1 MDVDEIIKKN
11 KLKRNNYVSDKKE
24 VLPDK
29 VVYLKNLISRTLIT
43 IIFVLG
49 SLIYTKISTSN
60 KELYQK
66 YVLSD
71 SLAFTKINKVF
82 DKYLGKTDI
91 LNNKTSNVENDTS
104 VFNSINYSNI
114 EAYKNGFKL
123 SVNAGDVVN
132 VITSGIVVYNGDKD
146 DLGSTI
152 IIQGNDGVD
161 IWYSNITDADIKVYD
176 YIESGAILGVSSSD
190 YIILT
195 ILKDGKYL
203 TYEEYM
209 ALI

>member
-43 IIFVLG
+43 IIFVLV

-91 LNNKTSNVENDTS
+91 LNNKTPNDENETS

>member
-91 LNNKTSNVENDTS
+91 LNNKTPNEENDTS

-190 YIILT
+190 FIILT

>member
-43 IIFVLG
+43 IIFVLV

-71 SLAFTKINKVF
+71 SLAFTKIKKVF

-91 LNNKTSNVENDTS
+91 LNNKTPNKENETS

>member
-43 IIFVLG
+43 IIFVLV

-91 LNNKTSNVENDTS
+91 LNNKTPNEENDTS

-190 YIILT
+190 FIILT
-195 ILKDGKYL
+195 ILKDGKYFS
-203 TYEEYM
+203 YEEYM

>member
-1 MDVDEIIKKN
+1 MDVEEIIKKN
-11 KLKRNNYVSDKKE
+11 KLKRNSYVKDSKE
-24 VLPDK
+24 VLPNK
-29 VVYLKNLISRTLIT
+29 IKYLKNLISRTLIT
-43 IIFVLG
+43 IILVLG
-49 SLIYTKISTSN
+49 SLIFTKISTSN

-66 YVLSD
+66 YVLTD
-71 SLAFTKINKVF
+71 SLAFTKINKIF

-91 LNNKTSNVENDTS
+91 LDNKEESNETS
-104 VFNSINYSNI
+104 VFNAINYSNI

-123 SVNAGDVVN
+123 NVNAGEAIN

-176 YIESGAILGVSSSD
+176 YIESGAILGISNSD
-190 YIILT
+190 FIILT
-195 ILKDGKYL
+195 IIKDGKYL

>member
-91 LNNKTSNVENDTS
+91 LNNKTPNVENDTS